1 MVKKQG
7 SKHSGG
13 VAAAAR
19 EISLPIIEGLGYKL
33 WDIEHVKEG
42 AEWCLRV
49 TIDSD
54 ADGGVGIEDCT
65 VVYRALDEAIKSAD
79 IIKNKDNFSIEVSS
93 PGIERDIRLP
103 EHIIYCLGSEVEA
116 RLYAAIDGKKV
127 IRGTLAEFDG
137 EEDVVTIKSDP
148 DGDIRLPRRSIVKMK
163 TIFNFDGSFK

>member
-1 MVKKQG
+1 MAKNQS
-7 SKHSGG
+7 SKNFGG

-33 WDIEHVKEG
+33 WDIEYVKEG

-54 ADGGVGIEDCT
+54 AEGDVGIEDCS
-65 VVYRALDEAIKSAD
+65 VVCRALDEAIESAD
-79 IIKNKDNFSIEVSS
+79 IIKNKGNFTIEVSS

-116 RLYAAIDGKKV
+116 RLYAAINGKKV

-137 EEDVVTIKSDP
+137 EEDVVTMRVDP

-163 TIFNFDGSFK
+163 TIFNFDKFS